1 MGRFQILIMVGIL
14 FGGCRAVIIEPNS
27 DIDIHP
33 HIYTSNIEVVYIP
46 RLVRPPTLMPLTM
59 YHRYYI
65 NPPIIRRRPYYRPVP
80 RRYFNDKKSFSDA
93 SIFDTRRKSYRSVS
107 QYSRKGTVGDSRKQS
122 ALRSPTTA
130 IGGTGRFRNRLRI
143 RARKKR

>member
-1 MGRFQILIMVGIL
+1 MGRFQILIMVGLL

-46 RLVRPPTLMPLTM
+46 RLVRPPTLMPLIM
-59 YHRYYI
+59 YNRYYI
-65 NPPIIRRRPYYRPVP
+65 HPPIIRSRPYYKPVP

-93 SIFDTRRKSYRSVS
+93 SIFDRIRKSNRSVS
-107 QYSRKGTVGDSRKQS
+107 EYSGKDIVGNSRKQS
-122 ALRSPTTA
+122 TRRSPTITTR
-130 IGGTGRFRNRLRI
+130 GTGRYRTRLRI
-143 RARKKR
+143 RTRNKK